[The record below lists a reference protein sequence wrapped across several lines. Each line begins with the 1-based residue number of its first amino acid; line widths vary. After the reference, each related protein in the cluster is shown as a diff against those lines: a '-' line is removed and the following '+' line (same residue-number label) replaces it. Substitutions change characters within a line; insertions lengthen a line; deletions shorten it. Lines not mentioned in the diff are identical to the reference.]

1 MRSIATALVVAFA
14 FVGRASA
21 QSTAPPNDYGKPESW
36 LCRPGL
42 TAAQDACAIDLTTT
56 VVTEDGRYAREPFS
70 ANSNPPIDCFY
81 VYPTVSLDPT
91 ANSDMSI
98 GPEERNVI
106 RAQFARFAAACR
118 LYAPMY
124 RQVTLTALRAGMAGK
139 PMAVDRTLAY
149 TDVVTAWNHYLK
161 NDNQGRGVVLIGHSQ
176 GSGVLSELIRR
187 EIDGKPIQSQIVSAI
202 LAGTNVAVP
211 NGKDVGG
218 AFKTLPICRAANQ
231 TGCAIAYVS
240 FRSNVPPPADSRFGK
255 VQAEGMEAACANPA
269 ALGGGKG
276 QLKAHLTAT
285 GREWVTPPE
294 AVNTPFVS
302 VPRLLTSQCVSNDS
316 GSYLEVTVNGDP
328 HDPRTDDIGG
338 DVVTNGK
345 VVPSWGLHL
354 IDVQVAIGNL
364 VEIVGQQAK
373 AYGAKKS
380 R

>member
-1 MRSIATALVVAFA
+1 
-14 FVGRASA
+14 
-21 QSTAPPNDYGKPESW
+21 
-36 LCRPGL
+36 
-42 TAAQDACAIDLTTT
+42 
-56 VVTEDGRYAREPFS
+56 
-70 ANSNPPIDCFY
+70 
-81 VYPTVSLDPT
+81 
-91 ANSDMSI
+91 
-98 GPEERNVI
+98 
-106 RAQFARFAAACR
+106 
-118 LYAPMY
+118 
-124 RQVTLTALRAGMAGK
+124 
-139 PMAVDRTLAY
+139 
-149 TDVVTAWNHYLK
+149 
-161 NDNQGRGVVLIGHSQ
+161 
-176 GSGVLSELIRR
+176 VLSELIRR

-218 AFKTLPICRAANQ
+218 AFKALPICRAANQ